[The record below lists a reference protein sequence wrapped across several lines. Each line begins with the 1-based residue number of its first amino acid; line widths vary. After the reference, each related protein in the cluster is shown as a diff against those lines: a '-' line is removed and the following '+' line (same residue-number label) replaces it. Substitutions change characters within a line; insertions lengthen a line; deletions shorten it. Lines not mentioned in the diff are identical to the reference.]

1 MRKEDGAGIS
11 KYLRAMK
18 LELTMIHYEN
28 VWPRSSQAPV
38 TDLWRAEGTAELAEE
53 LALRNEVLCLWW
65 RLQRPC

>member
-1 MRKEDGAGIS
+1 MRKEDGTGIS

-28 VWPRSSQAPV
+28 VWPCSSQAPV
-38 TDLWRAEGTAELAEE
+38 TDLWRAEGTTELAEE